1 MDEELVARSYPESS
15 GQGINVPM
23 KISNGWF
30 PSGVN
35 TGIVCTLSMFVDDAK
50 LCETRQAQAVGLG
63 ESHELQQSQ
72 VEDIAPESRQPLLSV

>member
-1 MDEELVARSYPESS
+1 MGGFPQESTL
-15 GQGINVPM
+15 GLLLFNIL
-23 KISNGWF
+23 ISDID
-30 PSGVN
+30 S
-35 TGIVCTLSMFVDDAK
+35 GIVCTLSMFVDDAK